1 MVRTDVV
8 ILSAIKGYAYRQ
20 KLKDGGSGIIIFRE
34 GASQPGIASIS
45 KTSGEP
51 FPTANTPADLYP
63 AEAFRE
69 AMELTAGMPYKKQ
82 GTATV
87 KGKKL
92 SVPKEAVP
100 EEPVPEEAVV
110 DSADYQKIV
119 DKYTDKNGKLSY
131 SLLNKDMIRFA
142 HSSSIVRKM
151 IAEGESVDA
160 IRLYTVGAKYRSIT
174 GDHSL
179 TDDQVRK
186 ITDLLDEVSPKG
198 VYREFNDQIRKELK
212 AAKK

>member
-1 MVRTDVV
+1 MTAR
-8 ILSAIKGYAYRQ
+8 L
-20 KLKDGGSGIIIFRE
+20 
-34 GASQPGIASIS
+34 SQPGIASIS

-51 FPTANTPADLYP
+51 FPTANTPADIYP

-69 AMELTAGMPYKKQ
+69 AMALTTGMPYKKQ
-82 GTATV
+82 GTAVV
-87 KGKKL
+87 KGQAL
-92 SVPKEAVP
+92 SVQDEAVP

-119 DKYTDKNGKLSY
+119 DKYTDKDGKLSY
-131 SLLNKDMIRFA
+131 TLLNKDMIRFA
-142 HSSSIVRKM
+142 HSSSVVRKM
-151 IAEGESVDA
+151 IADGESVEA

-174 GDHSL
+174 GNHNL
-179 TDDQVRK
+179 TDDQVQK

-198 VYREFNDQIRKELK
+198 VYREFNEEIRKSLK